1 MAKSGAGVWSLP
13 AFRGL
18 WLATTAVHA
27 GRDVAVFAVSVGM
40 ISVLGATPF
49 EAGLAAP
56 LSSAGPLLFGLV
68 AGVAVDRWGQRRT
81 MLAMTWVRAGAYAWA
96 VASFFLGWLEAWQ
109 LLLVIL
115 VVGIADVFFMAAHTS
130 VLPRL
135 VGRHRI
141 ADAASSLMASEQVVS
156 LAGPAA
162 GGILVRL
169 LPAPAVLAVSAA
181 TQLVAAAGLAR
192 LPPDHP
198 APPKTDRPG
207 IREAVATGVRFI
219 AGHRVLLALIMTTTT
234 NNFAAGLYQA
244 AESWFI
250 LHDLAMDPVL
260 FGAIWSVSAV
270 GGIVGAVLAPRIG
283 KAIGPLRA
291 MLLAALMMPLNFAL
305 VPLTALWP
313 HLAVLSIGVSFTLFG
328 LALGLMMVNS
338 SALTTALIPDEL
350 LARVSSTRRT
360 LTQGSVVLGGVLGA
374 VLLGWIGAVPTLWL
388 AVAVALGQ
396 CVFLLRIGVPR
407 RGALLASELPATP
420 DAGRIPIQ

>member
-1 MAKSGAGVWSLP
+1 MAASGVASLP

-27 GRDVAVFAVSVGM
+27 GSDIAVFAVSVGM
-40 ISVLGATPF
+40 ITVLGASPF

-68 AGVAVDRWGQRRT
+68 AGVVVDRWGQRRT
-81 MLAMTWVRAGAYAWA
+81 MLAMTWLRAAAYACA
-96 VASFFLGWLEAWQ
+96 VALFFCGWLEAWQ

-115 VVGIADVFFMAAHTS
+115 VVGIADVFFMAAYTS

-141 ADAASSLMASEQVVS
+141 ADASSSVMVAEQVVS

-162 GGILVRL
+162 GGILVRF

-181 TQLVAAAGLAR
+181 MQLIAAAGLSR
-192 LPPDHP
+192 LPPDNP
-198 APPKTDRPG
+198 ALPKPDRPG
-207 IREAVATGVRFI
+207 VRESIATGIRFI
-219 AGHRVLLALIMTTTT
+219 AGHRLLLALILTTAT
-234 NNFAAGLYQA
+234 NNFAAGIYQA
-244 AESWFI
+244 AETWFI
-250 LHDLAMDPVL
+250 LHDLAMDPAL

-270 GGIVGAVLAPRIG
+270 GGIAGAVLAPRVG
-283 KAIGPLRA
+283 RAMGPLRA
-291 MLLAALMMPLNFAL
+291 MLLAAVMMPVNFAL
-305 VPLTALWP
+305 IPLTALWP
-313 HLAVLSIGVSFTLFG
+313 HLAVPGIGLSFTLFG

-338 SALTTALIPDEL
+338 AALTTALIPDDL

-360 LTQGSVVLGGVLGA
+360 LTQGAVVLGGVLGA
-374 VLLGWIGAVPTLWL
+374 LLLGWIGAVPTLWL

-396 CVFLLRIGVPR
+396 CVFLLRMGVPR
-407 RGALLASELPATP
+407 RGVPLPSELPAEP
-420 DAGRIPIQ
+420 DPLPAAP